1 MVKNFF
7 ILLLFFSLNAAGQ
20 KVTLLSLD
28 QLYQRIEK
36 GKDTTFVINFWAT
49 WCAPCVKEIPCF
61 EKLQTAY
68 KSDQLKV
75 LLISLDF
82 KSKIKSTVLPYVK
95 RKKIKN
101 EVFLLNET
109 DQQVYINRIDSAWSG
124 ALPATLMIRKNSR
137 KFFEKDFEYA
147 ELLKEYQNI
156 KQS

>member
-1 MVKNFF
+1 MKNFF
-7 ILLLFFSLNAAGQ
+7 ILLVLFSLNAAGQ

-28 QLYQRIEK
+28 QLYQRIEE

-82 KSKIKSTVLPYVK
+82 KSKMKSTVLPYVK

>member
-1 MVKNFF
+1 MKNFF
-7 ILLLFFSLNAAGQ
+7 ILLVLFSLNAAGQ

-28 QLYQRIEK
+28 QLYQRIEE

-82 KSKIKSTVLPYVK
+82 KSKMKSTVLPYVK

-101 EVFLLNET
+101 EVFLLNEN

>member
-1 MVKNFF
+1 M
-7 ILLLFFSLNAAGQ
+7 ILFSLNAAGQ

-49 WCAPCVKEIPCF
+49 WCAPCVKEIPHF
-61 EKLQTAY
+61 EKLRETY
-68 KSDQLKV
+68 KTDQLKV
-75 LLISLDF
+75 LLISVDF

>member
-1 MVKNFF
+1 MKNFF
-7 ILLLFFSLNAAGQ
+7 ILLVLFSLNAAGQ

-28 QLYQRIEK
+28 QLYQRIEE

-49 WCAPCVKEIPCF
+49 WCAPCIKEIPCF

-82 KSKIKSTVLPYVK
+82 KSKMKSTVLPYVK

-101 EVFLLNET
+101 EVFLLNEN